1 MDICSQYNSPI
12 DSITILNFKS
22 AVLAKNNL
30 YILYNICIF
39 FFTGKTTIQHF
50 TPCCMNYDTA
60 ITLLSL
66 VANTELRLCGRF
78 YITKKY
84 ILYNQDFEF
93 YS

>member
-1 MDICSQYNSPI
+1 
-12 DSITILNFKS
+12 
-22 AVLAKNNL
+22 
-30 YILYNICIF
+30 
-39 FFTGKTTIQHF
+39 
-50 TPCCMNYDTA
+50 MNYDTA

-78 YITKKY
+78 NVTKKY